1 MNTVADELRDVTAA
15 QGIPAGEHEEWRPR
29 AKGGYPVDQP
39 PSLLGREFSWI
50 AVGERL
56 RATMDAREGTGTSH
70 FPDDDERSSLE
81 GGDLGRGLYCVDRR
95 CLMSDYQFALVFHLF
110 GAFSLVAG
118 TVVAGVAF
126 EAARRRGAPSEIAR
140 LLGLT
145 RIGVLFVGAGFVVA
159 LAFGLWL
166 VRIAQWG
173 YGSSWIEAA
182 YGLLAASAVL
192 GTVGGQPP
200 KAGAEARCASRG
212 GADADDA
219 RAAGLARRPR
229 RAGCRL
235 PLRSGLDR
243 DHRRHGRQAGYL
255 TGRARTLTPPAE
267 RQDPHVVPVVPTRG
281 ARRRQPTRR

>member
-39 PSLLGREFSWI
+39 LSLLGREFSWI

-95 CLMSDYQFALVFHLF
+95 CLMSDYQLALVFHLF
-110 GAFSLVAG
+110 GASSLVAG

-200 KAGAEARCASRG
+200 KRARMLAVRLAAEQTQTTPELRG
-212 GADADDA
+212 LLDDHVA
-219 RAAGLARRPR
+219 RAADYLSALALI
-229 RAGCRL
+229 AII
-235 PLRSGLDR
+235 
-243 DHRRHGRQAGYL
+243 
-255 TGRARTLTPPAE
+255 
-267 RQDPHVVPVVPTRG
+267 VVMVVKPG
-281 ARRRQPTRR
+281 F